1 MSQKLLFFLTKIK
14 NSPLAPICPNALL
27 AVTVTVAVTHCSERR
42 RTTAGRLPCDC
53 VVWTLALRYLV

>member
-1 MSQKLLFFLTKIK
+1 MSQKLIFLWQIK
-14 NSPLAPICPNALL
+14 NSRWRQFAHALL